1 MLSLPAFIPAWR
13 RLWCSALWV
22 GAWWVLTLPVQASLT
37 VRDDGGR
44 EITLSQPAQRIVSL
58 LPSLTE
64 TVCVLG
70 GCSRLVGVDR
80 YSNWPASVQSLP
92 RMGGGIDPNIEA
104 IVAARPDVV
113 LLAGSTRGADRLEA
127 LGIKVIRFEPRSV
140 ADARR
145 VLLAL
150 SQLLGLPANEGL
162 RVWRDIESTWIA
174 SAASVPK
181 MMQGLRVYFE
191 VSSIPYGAGPHSFI
205 GETLTQLGLVNIIS
219 ADMGPYPK
227 INPEFVVRAQ
237 PDIIML
243 SDSPRSSLTQRPGW
257 SAMQAVQNNRICVF
271 NQADSEMLARAG
283 PRLAEAAKRVAECL
297 QRLARESR

>member
-1 MLSLPAFIPAWR
+1 MHIVVIPWR
-13 RLWCSALWV
+13 HHISFWMTLLV
-22 GAWWVLTLPVQASLT
+22 GLTLATSLQAEIRVHDDRGVQVVLP
-37 VRDDGGR
+37 R
-44 EITLSQPAQRIVSL
+44 PAQRIVSL

-64 TVCVLG
+64 TVCILG

-127 LGIKVIRFEPRSV
+127 LGIKVIRYEPRSV

-150 SQLLGLPANEGL
+150 SQLLGLPSNEGL

-174 SAASVPK
+174 SAQSVPQ

-257 SAMQAVQNNRICVF
+257 SAMQAVQSNRICVF

>member
-1 MLSLPAFIPAWR
+1 MHIVVIPWR
-13 RLWCSALWV
+13 HRISFWMTLLM
-22 GAWWVLTLPVQASLT
+22 GLTLATSLQAEIRVHDDRGVQVVLP
-37 VRDDGGR
+37 R
-44 EITLSQPAQRIVSL
+44 PAQRIVSL

-64 TVCVLG
+64 TVCILG
-70 GCSRLVGVDR
+70 GCSRLVGIDR

-162 RVWRDIESTWIA
+162 RVWRDIESAWIA

-205 GETLTQLGLVNIIS
+205 GETLTQLGLLNIIS

-257 SAMQAVQNNRICVF
+257 SAMQAVQSNRICVF

>member
-1 MLSLPAFIPAWR
+1 
-13 RLWCSALWV
+13 
-22 GAWWVLTLPVQASLT
+22 
-37 VRDDGGR
+37 
-44 EITLSQPAQRIVSL
+44 
-58 LPSLTE
+58 
-64 TVCVLG
+64 
-70 GCSRLVGVDR
+70 
-80 YSNWPASVQSLP
+80 
-92 RMGGGIDPNIEA
+92 MGGGIDPNIEA

-162 RVWRDIESTWIA
+162 RVWREIESAWIA

>member
-1 MLSLPAFIPAWR
+1 VLSLPAFIPAWR

-22 GAWWVLTLPVQASLT
+22 GAWWVLTLPVQASVT

-64 TVCVLG
+64 TVCILG

-80 YSNWPASVQSLP
+80 YSNWPASVQSFP

-113 LLAGSTRGADRLEA
+113 LLAGSTRGADR
-127 LGIKVIRFEPRSV
+127 
-140 ADARR
+140 
-145 VLLAL
+145 LAL

-257 SAMQAVQNNRICVF
+257 SAMQAVQKNRICVF